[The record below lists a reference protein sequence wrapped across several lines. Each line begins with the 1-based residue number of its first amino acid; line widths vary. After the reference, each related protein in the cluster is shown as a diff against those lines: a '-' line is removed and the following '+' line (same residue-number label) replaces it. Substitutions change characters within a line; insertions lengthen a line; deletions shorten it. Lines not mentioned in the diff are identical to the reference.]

1 MSRDILPDQRVTLI
15 TLGVRDLDRAK
26 AFYAAL
32 GWHPVRETGD
42 MAAYQLRGGVAF
54 ALYRLHEMARDQGRE
69 EGDLGTG
76 AAVLSQNFH
85 DEDEVDRA
93 WERAM
98 KAGARPL
105 KAPQSMSWGGLCR
118 AVRRSRRPCL
128 GAGAQPLLALGA
140 RWRADPADGMRA
152 AGRPTVRN
160 APWENRARRG
170 LCPRTPGI
178 FEVG

>member
-105 KAPQSMSWGGLCR
+105 KAPQSMSWGGY
-118 AVRRSRRPCL
+118 
-128 GAGAQPLLALGA
+128 AGQF
-140 RWRADPADGMRA
+140 ADPDGHVWELA
-152 AGRPTVRN
+152 HNPFWPLGPDGALTLPT
-160 APWENRARRG
+160 G
-170 LCPRTPGI
+170 
-178 FEVG
+178 